1 MDDKIDN
8 IDPDDELKGVL
19 DYNEEEGSELSTTS
33 SSDDLGASS
42 SSDNMSE
49 SEDTDE
55 DEHHQVQVE
64 NENETVSMEKE
75 EPLYEGSTISKVLV
89 FVLIVAYVLK
99 HNLRKKPGQTSFDY

>member
-49 SEDTDE
+49 SF
-55 DEHHQVQVE
+55 
-64 NENETVSMEKE
+64 S
-75 EPLYEGSTISKVLV
+75 LV
-89 FVLIVAYVLK
+89 
-99 HNLRKKPGQTSFDY
+99 